1 MQVKFITTGEVDMEI
16 QNRIVSPQKLVQ
28 NQGAKILVYGMA
40 GAGKT
45 TLAKTAPGKVLV
57 ISAEAGLLSIK
68 DANNVEAIEV
78 KEASEVMELHNALK
92 SGALQYDTVCLDSVS
107 EISEILLTWEKS
119 RSKDP
124 RMAYGNVQESVTNL
138 MRAFRDLNMHVLFLC
153 KEDVVNDDGV
163 LRHAPKMVGTK
174 LGESITYF
182 FDEVLALRIIEDQ
195 DEDGK
200 NVQTRWLQSTYGQG
214 YKAKDRSG
222 KLEAFE
228 KPNITALIEKLGFT
242 LTNDNIGEANV

>member
-1 MQVKFITTGEVDMEI
+1 MSDILS
-16 QNRIVSPQKLVQ
+16 RIVSPSELVE
-28 NQGAKILVYGMA
+28 NQGAKILMYGA
-40 GAGKT
+40 SGAGKT
-45 TLAKTAPGKVLV
+45 TTCATAPGKTLI
-57 ISAEAGLLSIK
+57 ISMEAGLLSIK

-200 NVQTRWLQSTYGQG
+200 NVQTRWLQTTYGQG

>member
-1 MQVKFITTGEVDMEI
+1 MELS
-16 QNRIVSPQKLVQ
+16 NRIVSPQKLVQ

-68 DANNVEAIEV
+68 DARNVEAIEV

-92 SGALQYDTVCLDSVS
+92 SGTLQYDTVVLDSVS
-107 EISEILLTWEKS
+107 EISEILLVWEKS

-153 KEDVVNDDGV
+153 KEDVVNDDGI

-200 NVQTRWLQSTYGQG
+200 NVQTRWLQTAYGQG

-222 KLEAFE
+222 KLDNFE
-228 KPNITALIEKLGFT
+228 KPNISALIEKLGCS
-242 LTNDNIGEANV
+242 LTTDNIGEANV

>member
-68 DANNVEAIEV
+68 DANNVTAIEV
-78 KEASEVMELHNALK
+78 KEASEIEEIAAMLESGELD
-92 SGALQYDTVCLDSVS
+92 YDTVCLDSVTEMS
-107 EISEILLTWEKS
+107 ELLLAQEKA

-124 RMAYGNVQESVTNL
+124 RQAYGEVINVMTRT
-138 MRAFRDLNMHVLFLC
+138 MRRFRDLKMHVIFVA
-153 KEDVVNDDGV
+153 KEDK
-163 LRHAPKMVGTK
+163 LRDEATGMFHYQPMMVGAK
-174 LGESITYF
+174 LPTQIPYF
-182 FDEVLALRIIEDQ
+182 FDEVLCLRTFTEEN
-195 DEDGK
+195 DEGK
-200 NVQTRWLQSTYGQG
+200 KVTNRWLQTVLGDNYI
-214 YKAKDRSG
+214 AKDRSG
-222 KLEAFE
+222 KLDSFE
-228 KPNITALIEKLGFT
+228 EPNLTHIINKLGFSK
-242 LTNDNIGEANV
+242 GEK